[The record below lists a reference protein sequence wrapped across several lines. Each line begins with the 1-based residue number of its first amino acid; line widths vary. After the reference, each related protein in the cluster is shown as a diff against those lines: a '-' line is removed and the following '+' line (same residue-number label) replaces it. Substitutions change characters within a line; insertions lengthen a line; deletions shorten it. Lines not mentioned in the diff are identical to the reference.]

1 MASVHDALSTHHI
14 YVIIKNFL
22 TQHLSPLGKLQVQG
36 TYFNPKSNLS
46 KPNKQ
51 VRVKIKKTCDNEK
64 QKSAI
69 FHPSLNVQ
77 HCCSRSVTA
86 RTPNDTLP
94 VIPPDSGYKGEDR
107 T

>member
-51 VRVKIKKTCDNEK
+51 VRVKIKKHVTMKNK
-64 QKSAI
+64 NQQS
-69 FHPSLNVQ
+69 SL
-77 HCCSRSVTA
+77 H
-86 RTPNDTLP
+86 L
-94 VIPPDSGYKGEDR
+94 
-107 T
+107 